1 MVPVLFPLNNK
12 ARYLTFLVIKSTN
25 LFDEKF
31 HVGCCSSRLQSERCG
46 GRVGGSREVGRTDGP
61 LCGATIR
68 CNDDEEMT
76 EPSASKKFK
85 LNESS
90 D

>member
-1 MVPVLFPLNNK
+1 MRLVVAALF
-12 ARYLTFLVIKSTN
+12 
-25 LFDEKF
+25 
-31 HVGCCSSRLQSERCG
+31 SSRSVA
-46 GRVGGSREVGRTDGP
+46 VGEFEGVGRLDGRTEGP
-61 LCGATIR
+61 VSGATIR

-76 EPSASKKFK
+76 EPSAREKFK